1 MLAELSTLE
10 LGNGRVAEKFLQTG
24 SGFRSDETTLSRVSV
39 DENMGIAADDTG
51 NVGSLLE
58 DSNFIGDR
66 TRAESR
72 DSKTQIKHCGEGKG
86 REEVRVGGDD
96 ETNERRGGWG
106 EMCVLDEVG
115 VDDGIE
121 EVVVD
126 GVVDMGVLIV
136 VSPANVQ

>member
-1 MLAELSTLE
+1 M
-10 LGNGRVAEKFLQTG
+10 AEKSLQTG

-72 DSKTQIKHCGEGKG
+72 DSKAQIKHCGE
-86 REEVRVGGDD
+86 
-96 ETNERRGGWG
+96 
-106 EMCVLDEVG
+106 
-115 VDDGIE
+115 
-121 EVVVD
+121 
-126 GVVDMGVLIV
+126 
-136 VSPANVQ
+136 